1 MSGPLLM
8 KSKVKGAVQVI
19 ITDVIVVDMLGDPTG
34 ANKPG
39 ICKKNK
45 LYFNFDPMQGQKL
58 APSPGPSPSP

>member
-39 ICKKNK
+39 ICKKQQRISTLIQCRGRN
-45 LYFNFDPMQGQKL
+45 
-58 APSPGPSPSP
+58 